1 MFKKFLRNLL
11 FSGKNRLKSGE
22 KERLM
27 AITEDRITKLAVE
40 VTNICNANCIFCGY
54 RHQKRKKYILSNEQ
68 FRYFLDKYV
77 EYGGGELKFTPI
89 VGDPLVDKNLI
100 DKIKMARRERCIGHM
115 YLFTNLIGL
124 NNFNITDFLLSGI
137 NRVYVS
143 TCIGNKKMYKR
154 VFGVDCYDVV
164 ISNIEKLLKENNKLG
179 KPVKIVITSRG
190 ERPYRGIYGS
200 SDYKRIVGLYG
211 ANIEILEEYG
221 NWTGDVTE
229 NELPRGHSFRK
240 IKNRIEPCSQLY
252 NGFIILANGD
262 AGICWCTDLEANL
275 IIGNVY
281 KESLDDIWR
290 GEKLKSMRE
299 NWLKGDMPPICRN
312 CHIYT
317 PVSVFLSCN
326 RKKINNTKESFQ
338 YAGK

>member
-1 MFKKFLRNLL
+1 MFKRFLRNLL
-11 FSGKNRLKSGE
+11 FSRKNRLKTGE
-22 KERLM
+22 KERLL
-27 AITEDRITKLAVE
+27 AIAENRIMKLAVE
-40 VTNICNANCIFCGY
+40 ATNICNANCIFCGY

-89 VGDPLVDKNLI
+89 VGDPLVDKSLI
-100 DKIKMARRERCIGHM
+100 DKIKMARKEREIGHI

-124 NNFNITDFLLSGI
+124 DNFNITDFLLSGI

-143 TCIGNKKMYKR
+143 TCIGNKEMYKR
-154 VFGVDCYDVV
+154 MFGVDSYDIV
-164 ISNIEKLLKENNKLG
+164 ISNIEKLFKENNRLG

-190 ERPYRGIYGS
+190 EKPYRDIYGS

-221 NWTGDVTE
+221 NWTGVVTE
-229 NELPRGHSFRK
+229 KELPKGHSFRK
-240 IKNRIEPCSQLY
+240 INNRIEPCSQLY

-262 AGICWCTDLEANL
+262 AGICWCTDLEASL

-281 KESLDDIWR
+281 KDSLDDIWR
-290 GEKLKSMRE
+290 GEKLRSMRQ
-299 NWLKGDMPPICRN
+299 NWLKGDMPSICRN

-317 PVSVFLSCN
+317 PVSAFLSCN
-326 RKKINNTKESFQ
+326 REKIDNIKESF
-338 YAGK
+338 